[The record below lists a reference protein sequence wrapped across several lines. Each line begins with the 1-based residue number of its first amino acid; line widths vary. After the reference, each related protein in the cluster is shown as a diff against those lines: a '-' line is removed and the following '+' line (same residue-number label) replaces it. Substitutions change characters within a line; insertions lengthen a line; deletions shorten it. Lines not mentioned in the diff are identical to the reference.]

1 MMKGNYSYERHGS
14 QHFNINSYGSRINS
28 KNNNNNNNKTDK
40 YDYSYYNGK
49 TNYGYYREGN
59 YYFNDEVSYKIKNR
73 MNKYEYSYDNYGEYR
88 YSKNNNSKNGNE
100 KKYYHYYKDKYNKNN
115 LNTNTHFEKINSDN
129 NMSNKQNKST
139 ENNSTKI
146 NELINNIYY
155 KISYYLK
162 KNRKYL
168 NKILQQNYE
177 INIYLI
183 RHMEAQH
190 NKQHVEDLDT
200 PRDLIYKRPIYL
212 DSVATEEG
220 IKMCEDVR
228 NYHLNGTGKSGCNK
242 MHDIYYKEI
251 IQLYNDYIEKC
262 DKEQQTSKENSKE
275 SRKESSKENKKENKK
290 GVFERNN
297 NFVIISS
304 PLRRCLQTMKYLFN
318 FKKNIVIYEPIREI
332 SGSYI
337 TDQRSK
343 TSEVKK
349 FCDNN
354 FDEYELMCF
363 GEEDIMSVERFRESS
378 CQVYFRCLQF
388 LKFVHSLAINY
399 FASIER
405 ENDSMSLDVKI
416 GNSKSPKGNSN
427 QSNMKNNEEKQNS
440 TPNSEIDDY
449 INDKCNNEETCT
461 KTNEKNKKSFNIVVV
476 SHSSYLLHL
485 LALLDYL
492 NLDARNFNNC
502 DIRKITIPLTNTFL
516 FFNNIINLQ
525 LAKPVISNNMPLCF
539 RDKQKNVLKKTY
551 KDKNIYTLNSIN
563 DIDDIICESP
573 CTIIIYQY
581 NELIKNQNNYK
592 KYLEKIKNFID
603 NNNKEFQLKNGYFS
617 NGMYKKY
624 VLKKGKNDDNSE
636 NNMYNLGRDILVT
649 DASEHLGFSERK
661 QAWELNRK
669 GYIAGQ
675 NVILIVLP
683 DVENAPKKTNAP
695 NNKGIETD
703 LDTKTNDDDNED
715 LGSLK
720 NVTKII
726 DNYDSVQDL
735 IKSPDFW
742 ISIKKNIDNINLNSF
757 HEYIIKK
764 YNKILTTENE
774 DFCYIDLVASLE
786 NKNFINKYG
795 NMFNGY
801 FKKLKEKYN
810 NNNSSLNLEKE
821 CKYINENL
829 INKIFPQ
836 EYETS
841 KDEDETG
848 EVSMNSN
855 LTSQRNTL
863 NNHDKINIVKKK
875 FIYIPNKYNDKNKM
889 TKQKNNDN
897 YNISNSI
904 VPNNKAFVMENIK
917 VLKSFPQSIQNL
929 NVEMFYRDKFFYFN
943 CLHKFIKSKNKIEG
957 LVLAKLL
964 AFLDLLKAFNFNST
978 SKIFQKLTKLDD
990 IIYTNTI
997 EDSSQIVNTYSCDKK
1012 PVPVNN
1018 TFYFS
1023 ASAKKYKDIQTL
1035 KGRKK
1040 GIVDDLNYIR
1050 YNMLTISGGAE
1061 NVYILNVLS

>member
-1 MMKGNYSYERHGS
+1 MMKGNYSYERHGP
-14 QHFNINSYGSRINS
+14 QNFNINNYGSRISN
-28 KNNNNNNNKTDK
+28 KNKTDK
-40 YDYSYYNGK
+40 YDYSYYNGQS
-49 TNYGYYREGN
+49 NYGYYREGN
-59 YYFNDEVSYKIKNR
+59 YYFNDEPNYKTRNR
-73 MNKYEYSYDNYGEYR
+73 INGYDYSYDNYGEYR
-88 YSKNNNSKNGNE
+88 YSKNNHSKNGNE
-100 KKYYHYYKDKYNKNN
+100 KKYYNYYKDKYNKNN
-115 LNTNTHFEKINSDN
+115 SNNNTHFEKINNDN
-129 NMSNKQNKST
+129 NMSNKQNKSI

-190 NKQHVEDLDT
+190 NKKYVEDLDT
-200 PRDLIYKRPIYL
+200 SRDLIYKQSAYL
-212 DSVATEEG
+212 DSTATERG
-220 IKMCEDVR
+220 IQICENVR
-228 NYHLNGTGKSGCNK
+228 NFHLNGTGESGYNK

-251 IQLYNDYIEKC
+251 MQLYNDYVEKC
-262 DKEQQTSKENSKE
+262 DKEEQNSKENG
-275 SRKESSKENKKENKK
+275 KENKKENKK

-297 NFVIISS
+297 DFVIICS

-318 FKKNIVIYEPIREI
+318 FKKNIVIYEPVREV
-332 SGSYI
+332 SGNYAS
-337 TDQRSK
+337 DQRSK

-363 GEEDIMSVERFRESS
+363 GEEDIMNVERNRESA
-378 CQVYFRCLQF
+378 CQIYFRCLQF
-388 LKFVHSLAINY
+388 LKFAHSLAINY

-405 ENDSMSLDVKI
+405 ENDSMGLDGKTS
-416 GNSKSPKGNSN
+416 NSKSPQGSNN
-427 QSNMKNNEEKQNS
+427 QSDLKNSEKNNS
-440 TPNSEIDDY
+440 TKNSEIDEY
-449 INDKCNNEETCT
+449 MSDKCNNEDTCT
-461 KTNEKNKKSFNIVVV
+461 KKNGKNKKVFNIVVV

-525 LAKPVISNNMPLCF
+525 LAKPMISNNMPLCF

-551 KDKNIYTLNSIN
+551 KDKNIYTLNNIN
-563 DIDDIICESP
+563 DLDDIICESP

-581 NELIKNQNNYK
+581 HEVIKNQNNYK
-592 KYLEKIKNFID
+592 KYLEKIQNFID

-624 VLKKGKNDDNSE
+624 VLKKGKNDDSSDI
-636 NNMYNLGRDILVT
+636 YNLGRDVIVT
-649 DASEHLGFSERK
+649 DASEHLSFSERK
-661 QAWELNRK
+661 QAWELNKK
-669 GYIAGQ
+669 GFITGQ
-675 NVILIVLP
+675 NILLIVLP
-683 DVENAPKKTNAP
+683 DVDSVPKKANAPI
-695 NNKGIETD
+695 NKSIEMH
-703 LDTKTNDDDNED
+703 LDTKINEDNNED

-735 IKSPDFW
+735 IKSTDFW
-742 ISIKKNIDNINLNSF
+742 ISIKQNIHNINLNSF

-764 YNKILTTENE
+764 YNKMLMKEDE

-786 NKNFINKYG
+786 NKNFISKYG
-795 NMFNGY
+795 SMFNGY

-810 NNNSSLNLEKE
+810 NNNLSLDLEKE
-821 CKYINENL
+821 CKHINENL
-829 INKIFPQ
+829 VSKMFPQ
-836 EYETS
+836 EYETL
-841 KDEDETG
+841 KDGNETG
-848 EVSMNSN
+848 KTSTNS
-855 LTSQRNTL
+855 

-875 FIYIPNKYNDKNKM
+875 FIYIPKKCNDKSRM
-889 TKQKNNDN
+889 TSQKNNDT
-897 YNISNSI
+897 YNVSNNI
-904 VPNNKAFVMENIK
+904 IPNNKTFVMENIK

-964 AFLDLLKAFNFNST
+964 AFLDLLKSFNFNSAN
-978 SKIFQKLTKLDD
+978 KMFQKLTKLNDLID
-990 IIYTNTI
+990 TNTI
-997 EDSSQIVNTYSCDKK
+997 EDSSQIINTYSCDKK
-1012 PVPVNN
+1012 AAPVNN

-1023 ASAKKYKDIQTL
+1023 AAAKKYKDIQAL
-1035 KGRKK
+1035 KGRKR
-1040 GIVDDLNYIR
+1040 GVVDDLNYIR
-1050 YNMLTISGGAE
+1050 YNMLTISAGAE